1 MSSWLSEETPK
12 LLNRLKSLVPEKG
25 NEKED
30 APKVANTYGVAV
42 NPLTGKMERIKTK
55 GDTNGRK

>member
-1 MSSWLSEETPK
+1 MSNWLSEETPK

-30 APKVANTYGVAV
+30 APKVANTYGISV
-42 NPLTGKMERIKTK
+42 NPLTGKIERVK
-55 GDTNGRK
+55 RKVK

>member
-1 MSSWLSEETPK
+1 M
-12 LLNRLKSLVPEKG
+12 VPEKG